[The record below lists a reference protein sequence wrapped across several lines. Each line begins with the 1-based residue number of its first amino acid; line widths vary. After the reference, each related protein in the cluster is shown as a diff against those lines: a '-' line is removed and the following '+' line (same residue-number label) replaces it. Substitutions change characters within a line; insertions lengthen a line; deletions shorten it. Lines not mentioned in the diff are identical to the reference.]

1 MITVTQLG
9 QVFVKATQFL
19 HPERV
24 QIVQSGIRFDRAF
37 ALVEADDR
45 FVGSDQHGS
54 FFPLKFAFDP
64 NEDSL
69 RLEYADGRALEGPA
83 RGTGRAWGI
92 DHAGL
97 RTIDVVEVEGP
108 WRDALTAFAGRPIGL
123 VRCVSIGAAI
133 DVLPITLL
141 TTASLRRLAQEVG
154 GPVDAARFRAGLVL
168 DNRLE
173 HEEDSWDGRQLRI
186 GTALLRVR
194 TPVPRCGIT
203 GFNPTSGQRDQEVM
217 KGLIRY
223 REKAILPDGMLPG
236 YATPGFASYAEV
248 IAAGEVCIGDSVEV
262 LA

>member
-24 QIVQSGIRFDRAF
+24 QIVHSGICFDRAF
-37 ALVEADDR
+37 ALLEANDR
-45 FVGSDQHGS
+45 FVRSDQHGS

-83 RGTGRAWGI
+83 RGSGRAWGI

-108 WRDALTAFAGRPIGL
+108 WTEALTAYAGRPIRL
-123 VRCVSIGAAI
+123 VRCVSEGAAI

-141 TTASLRRLAQEVG
+141 STGSLRRLAREVG

-168 DNRLE
+168 DNSLE
-173 HEEDSWDGRQLRI
+173 HEEDNWDGRQLRI

-194 TPVPRCGIT
+194 TPVPRCAIT
-203 GFNPTSGQRDQEVM
+203 GFNPTSGQRDQDVM

-223 REKAILPDGMLPG
+223 REKSTLPDGMLPG

-248 IAAGEVCIGDSVEV
+248 IAAGEVCVGDSVEV